1 MYKKT
6 GSFALV
12 LAAAILTGCNGSPT
26 SSVISSSS
34 TVESSSENSAASTNS
49 SSSESSANSTAS
61 SSEASQTDTQ
71 SSANLEYEKPA
82 ERTGEHI
89 VTYDTKSDIKI
100 TFEGLRV
107 TLSGVNQPWDID
119 YVTADRSADIKVTS
133 SGGRFTVTIDFYS
146 GEDGFTTFRVYEKS
160 GSRTNYR
167 VKFADGKVCLP
178 DCSDVAEKNMK
189 VTQKAVEQPLE
200 QVAEYVVVGADKQVV
215 NTTLLMVKALSDE
228 ICAGISDDYDKLRE
242 IEQWVAN
249 NIYYDYPAFDRGV
262 PEETLTLKYILENK
276 STVCGGFSNMTAAL
290 AAAQGIEIYN
300 VHGTG
305 AEGVF
310 CFEEKPTE
318 ATHEF
323 NFAVIDGRVI
333 WLDSDFDS
341 RKYYRQ
347 NGVYEDGKA
356 IRKFF
361 DINVEILALTHR
373 AKYAEHRDYFA
384 LLD

>member
-1 MYKKT
+1 MYKKFRV
-6 GSFALV
+6 FALA
-12 LAAAILTGCNGSPT
+12 LTAAILAGCNGSPST
-26 SSVISSSS
+26 SVISSSTVSES
-34 TVESSSENSAASTNS
+34 TSVESSSESTT
-49 SSSESSANSTAS
+49 NSTAS
-61 SSEASQTDTQ
+61 SSENAENSSQ
-71 SSANLEYEKPA
+71 SSIISEYEKPA

-89 VTYDTKSDIKI
+89 VTYDPKSDMKL

-107 TLSGVNQPWDID
+107 TLTGINQPWGID

-133 SGGRFTVTIDFYS
+133 SGDRFTVTIDFHS

-160 GSRTNYR
+160 GCRTNYR

-178 DCSDVAEKNMK
+178 DCSDVAEKNME

-200 QVAEYVVVGADKQVV
+200 QVSEYVAIGADKAEIREILQ
-215 NTTLLMVKALSDE
+215 TVKALSNE
-228 ICAGISDDYDKLRE
+228 ICAGISDDYDKLRA
-242 IEQWVAN
+242 IELWVAN
-249 NIYYDYPAFDRGV
+249 NTYYDNPAFDRGV
-262 PEETLTLKYILENK
+262 PPETLTLKYILENK

-300 VHGTG
+300 VYGTG
-305 AEGVF
+305 AEGVY
-310 CFEEKPTE
+310 CLEEKPSE

-341 RKYYRQ
+341 RKYLQR

-384 LLD
+384 LLDD